1 MQLNSVMLVPLMIK
15 RKTLVKPVCMFVCS
29 ILAMILVPVI
39 TALSVKEEDVMALLI
54 VSEFLVLLIVFI
66 VFTIHL
72 IKTALKQ
79 ENSVFR
85 FIPDAPDAAFNRT
98 KIEFDFASAPG
109 KVLYRDVSPKEIAQP
124 ALMVTLMDSGKVK
137 GSDFSRITD
146 IFVNHNY
153 KVAMI
158 LKTKSGITPGG
169 RYGVTGGAQFIW
181 YIFVDEEYEKLM
193 NAMNEHTV
201 SVRTR
206 EKKDLEANY
215 IVGGLRQ
222 RNLI

>member
-1 MQLNSVMLVPLMIK
+1 MQLNSIMLVPLMIK
-15 RKTLVKPVCMFVCS
+15 RKNLVKPCCMFVCS
-29 ILAMILVPVI
+29 LLAMILVPGI
-39 TALSVKEEDVMALLI
+39 TALLVKEEDVLALLI
-54 VSEFLVLLIVFI
+54 VLEFLVLFIVFI
-66 VFTIHL
+66 VFTIL
-72 IKTALKQ
+72 FIKAALK
-79 ENSVFR
+79 NSVFK
-85 FIPDAPDAAFNRT
+85 FIPDAPDEAFNQT
-98 KIEFDFASAPG
+98 EIEFDFVSAPG
-109 KVLYRDVSPKEIAQP
+109 KVLYREVSPKEIAQP
-124 ALMVTLMDSGKVK
+124 ALMVTLMDSGKVR

-153 KVAMI
+153 RLAMI
-158 LKTKSGITPGG
+158 LKVKSGVTRGG

-193 NAMNEHTV
+193 NAMNQHTG

-206 EKKDLEANY
+206 EKNDLEASY